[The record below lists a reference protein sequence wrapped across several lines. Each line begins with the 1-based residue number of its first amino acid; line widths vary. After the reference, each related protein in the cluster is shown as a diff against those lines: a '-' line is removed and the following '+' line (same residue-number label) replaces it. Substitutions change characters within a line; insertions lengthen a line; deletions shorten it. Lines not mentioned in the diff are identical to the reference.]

1 MTKVST
7 QPIKIFSKFIKDHC
21 SEDVYAI
28 WNDEFKEELSKI
40 IENEAK
46 KNPKKA
52 KKSADAPK
60 GARSAYILWC
70 MDDRPKVDKE
80 FPEATNQEKVSL
92 MAQRWKKAKENPK
105 ILEEYTRKA
114 EKDKERAALEKENY
128 TPSEAV
134 VKEEEGEEG
143 EGESTEKKKVKR
155 TKTGYQLYCQ
165 DTRDAV
171 KSDGYSGKEI
181 TEELNKRW
189 KTLQKEN
196 EEVYTE
202 YMQQASELKNRGE
215 DDIKKSSKED
225 NKPAK
230 IKKTVAKKKVITK
243 KHVDEDDDEDLLE
256 EE

>member
-7 QPIKIFSKFIKDHC
+7 QPIKIFSKFIKEHC

-28 WNDEFKEELSKI
+28 WNGEFKEELSKI

-46 KNPKKA
+46 KAPKKG

-60 GARSAYILWC
+60 AARSSYILWC

-134 VKEEEGEEG
+134 VKGEG
-143 EGESTEKKKVKR
+143 EGDSTEKKKVKR

-196 EEVYTE
+196 EELYTE
-202 YMQQASELKNRGE
+202 YMEQASELKKKGE
-215 DDIKKSSKED
+215 DDT
-225 NKPAK
+225 KPAK
-230 IKKTVAKKKVITK
+230 IKKTVTKKKVTTK
-243 KHVDEDDDEDLLE
+243 KHVDEDDDEDLLLE

>member
-70 MDDRPKVDKE
+70 MDDRSKVDKE
-80 FPEATNQEKVSL
+80 FPEATNQEKVSI

-128 TPSEAV
+128 IPSESAV
-134 VKEEEGEEG
+134 KDEGED
-143 EGESTEKKKVKR
+143 ESTEKKKVKR

-165 DTRDAV
+165 DTREAV
-171 KSDGYSGKEI
+171 KGDGYSGKEI

-196 EEVYTE
+196 EEVYKE

-215 DDIKKSSKED
+215 DDTKKDIKPTKT
-225 NKPAK
+225 
-230 IKKTVAKKKVITK
+230 KKTVAKKKVTTK

>member
-21 SEDVYAI
+21 SEEVYTL

-70 MDDRPKVDKE
+70 MDDRSKVDKE

-134 VKEEEGEEG
+134 VKDDDEEEGG
-143 EGESTEKKKVKR
+143 TTEKKKVKR

-165 DTRDAV
+165 DTREAV
-171 KSDGYSGKEI
+171 KGDGYSGKEI

-196 EEVYTE
+196 EELYTE
-202 YMQQASELKNRGE
+202 YMEQAAELKNKGE
-215 DDIKKSSKED
+215 DDTKKPSKKD
-225 NKPAK
+225 TKPTK
-230 IKKTVAKKKVITK
+230 TKKTVTKKKVVTK
-243 KHVDEDDDEDLLE
+243 KHVDEDDDEDLLLE